1 MGEPSTGVATPEQ
14 MLGELG
20 AQGAEGEHWGGSEP
34 GPGAHVG
41 TQCLRS
47 VLRRRPAML
56 RVASGSMEPPGL
68 CLPGSAAPNTDTLQE
83 LK

>member
-1 MGEPSTGVATPEQ
+1 MGEPSTGAATPDQ

-20 AQGAEGEHWGGSEP
+20 AQGAEGEHWGGPEP

-47 VLRRRPAML
+47 AL
-56 RVASGSMEPPGL
+56 
-68 CLPGSAAPNTDTLQE
+68 
-83 LK
+83 